1 MTNLQRIRK
10 EKGMSQKELADALGV
25 TQGTVSAWESGRWD
39 PTVEN
44 LRAVAKVLGVTVD
57 ELVKDVDF
65 RSTR

>member
-1 MTNLQRIRK
+1 MTNLRKIRK
-10 EKGMSQKELADALGV
+10 AKGMRQKKLADALGV

-57 ELVKDVDF
+57 ELIGEPLEEA
-65 RSTR
+65 

>member
-44 LRAVAKVLGVTVD
+44 LRAVTKVLGVTVD
-57 ELVKDVDF
+57 ELIAEPLEEA
-65 RSTR
+65 

>member
-57 ELVKDVDF
+57 ELIAEPLEEA
-65 RSTR
+65 

>member
-10 EKGMSQKELADALGV
+10 AKGMSQKELADALNV

-44 LRAVAKVLGVTVD
+44 LRAAAKVLGVTVD
-57 ELVKDVDF
+57 ELIGEPLEEA
-65 RSTR
+65 

>member
-10 EKGMSQKELADALGV
+10 EKGLSQKELADALGV

-57 ELVKDVDF
+57 ELIGEPLEEA
-65 RSTR
+65 

>member
-1 MTNLQRIRK
+1 MTNLQRMRK
-10 EKGMSQKELADALGV
+10 KKGISQKEFADALGV

-57 ELVKDVDF
+57 ELIGEPLEEA
-65 RSTR
+65 

>member
-1 MTNLQRIRK
+1 MTNLQRMRK

-57 ELVKDVDF
+57 ELIGEPLEEA
-65 RSTR
+65 

>member
-57 ELVKDVDF
+57 ELIGEPLEEA
-65 RSTR
+65 

>member
-1 MTNLQRIRK
+1 
-10 EKGMSQKELADALGV
+10 MSQKELADALGV

-57 ELVKDVDF
+57 ELIGEPLEEA
-65 RSTR
+65 